1 MAGPSVQRVTVNEAA
16 SILGISQDAVRKRI
30 NRGSLRAVRE
40 HGQVYVLVPKRPRV
54 APAATPAPEGPTQ
67 IALEVLQERVASQQ
81 ERIVSLESTVD
92 RLWKLVASHEKARRE
107 EREIFR
113 AQLVNQQL
121 VLRQLEELKR
131 IGSRETQGEEESPH
145 RAEWHHRVIYPRR

>member
-1 MAGPSVQRVTVNEAA
+1 MAGPSVQRMTVNEAA
-16 SILGISQDAVRKRI
+16 SLLGISQDAVRKRI

-40 HGQVYVLVPKRPRV
+40 HGQVYVLVPKQPRG
-54 APAATPAPEGPTQ
+54 APAPAPVPEGPVQ
-67 IALEVLQERVASQQ
+67 VALDVLQERVASQQ
-81 ERIVSLESTVD
+81 ERIVSLESTVE
-92 RLWKLVASHEKARRE
+92 RLWKLVASNEKARRE

-131 IGSRETQGEEESPH
+131 LGTSESREESPH
-145 RAEWHHRVIYPRR
+145 RHEWHHRIIYPRR